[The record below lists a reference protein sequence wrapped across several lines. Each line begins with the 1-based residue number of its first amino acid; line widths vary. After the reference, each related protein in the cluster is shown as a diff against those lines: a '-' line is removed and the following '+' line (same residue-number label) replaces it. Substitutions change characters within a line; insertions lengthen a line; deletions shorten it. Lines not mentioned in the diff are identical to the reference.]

1 MCVLVNDGR
10 RAAPC
15 ASSYSLFEPEDQVM
29 EHNLMYYKAYSD
41 QWGLQSDHFT
51 ARMVRETKHFAYS
64 TRVCVASSHS
74 CPSPCIWGDLAAL
87 KCP

>member
-1 MCVLVNDGR
+1 MNDGR

-29 EHNLMYYKAYSD
+29 EHNLMYYKAYSE

-51 ARMVRETKHFAYS
+51 ARMVREMK
-64 TRVCVASSHS
+64 VCIFYPCLCGFLPQSSQNLYL
-74 CPSPCIWGDLAAL
+74 G
-87 KCP
+87 